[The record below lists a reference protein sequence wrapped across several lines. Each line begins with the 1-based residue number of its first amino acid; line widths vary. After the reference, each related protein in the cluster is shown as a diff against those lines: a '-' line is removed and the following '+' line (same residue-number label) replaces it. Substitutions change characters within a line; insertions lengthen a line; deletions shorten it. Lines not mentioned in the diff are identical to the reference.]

1 MNILIDFLVSNFNK
15 KFSLPKEDLE
25 EYFDYQVNNS
35 GVVEDAKLLIAN
47 DEERLRS
54 LIRKITN
61 NKVDHKNI
69 DILLN
74 KVEEKYGS
82 VAKLFN
88 YINNKI
94 NLRFFEDLKDIN
106 QLKEFKLNFLELLD
120 ELLLFLNTKPKVKKI
135 QLANLINI
143 LKDSNLLGDW
153 TIKPDRHINCV
164 VPLLS
169 IHNKKMINLHRDK
182 QKPDDFE
189 KNKILPEVSKVYLK
203 NIEEQKNNYKI
214 LGNFGR
220 KGELEKINIVL
231 YAYDYCFQYNL
242 TNEKKI
248 NPKILDRTIF
258 LYSSHNLKGYL
269 STHKFYKEF
278 RNKVEKHYYKY
289 TPEYTKHIDLIH
301 ALSF

>member
-15 KFSLPKEDLE
+15 KFGLHKEDLE
-25 EYFDYQVNNS
+25 QYFHYQTNNS
-35 GVVEDAKLLIAN
+35 GVVDDTKLLIAN
-47 DEERLRS
+47 NEERLRS

-82 VAKLFN
+82 VAKLFD

-143 LKDSNLLGDW
+143 LKDSNLLGNW

-169 IHNKKMINLHRDK
+169 IYNKKMINLNRDK

-189 KNKILPEVSKVYLK
+189 KNKILPEVSKVFLK
-203 NIEEQKNNYKI
+203 KIEEQKNNYKI
-214 LGNFGR
+214 IGNLGR

-248 NPKILDRTIF
+248 NPKNLDRTIF

-269 STHKFYKEF
+269 STHKFYEEF
-278 RNKVEKHYYKY
+278 CNKVEKHYYKH
-289 TPEYTKHIDLIH
+289 TPEYNKHIELIH

>member
-15 KFSLPKEDLE
+15 KFSLPKEGLE

-35 GVVEDAKLLIAN
+35 GVVDDAKLLIAN
-47 DEERLRS
+47 NEKKLRI
-54 LIRKITN
+54 LISKITN
-61 NKVDHKNI
+61 NKVDQKNI
-69 DILLN
+69 DIFIN
-74 KVEEKYGS
+74 KINEKYES
-82 VAKLFN
+82 VVKLFDF
-88 YINNKI
+88 INNKI

-106 QLKEFKLNFLELLD
+106 QLTEFKLNFLELLD
-120 ELLLFLNTKPKVKKI
+120 ELLFFLNTKPKVKKI
-135 QLANLINI
+135 QLATLINI
-143 LKDSNLLGDW
+143 LKDSNLLGNW

-189 KNKILPEVSKVYLK
+189 KNKILPELSKVFLK
-203 NIEEQKNNYKI
+203 KIEEQKNNYKI

-242 TNEKKI
+242 TNEQKI

-269 STHKFYKEF
+269 STHKFYEEF
-278 RNKVEKHYYKY
+278 CNKVEKHYYKH
-289 TPEYTKHIDLIH
+289 TPEYTKHIELIH
-301 ALSF
+301 TLSF